1 MKQRLEINK
10 GVFKLLFNNCG
21 FTIASIRQ
29 ILKDYAKEKLELKKP
44 KSKTNPFYM
53 KVSVLIQQDF
63 NAFMEWLRKNGKHYP
78 KYERDY
84 YEVEDFGDFAYNGS
98 ADDL

>member
-1 MKQRLEINK
+1 MRPRLENNR

-21 FTIASIRQ
+21 FTIASIRL
-29 ILKDYAKEKLELKKP
+29 ILRDYAKEKLELKKP

-53 KVSVLIQQDF
+53 KVSVLIQDDF
-63 NAFMEWLRKNGKHYP
+63 SAFMKWLQKNGRKYP
-78 KYERDY
+78 KYERDDY
-84 YEVEDFGDFAYNGS
+84 SFQDFGDMAYNGS